1 MGIGAVTAP
10 YQWKCRGYEAR
21 PKSKDFDFSSFLSN
35 AMAEDRA
42 RCAEETAGARENAT
56 AAEENA
62 TAAEEATTAGL
73 SIAAYR
79 QMILDHM
86 AQMEEKIE
94 RGEIEEKISIG
105 GQSFTQKEWEELLAK
120 FDALME
126 EIKEAVAEEIEKKKE
141 AAEESDARTDM
152 LVSET
157 VQARFPSQEPEKNLY
172 LIAMDAEG
180 IRCSRAG
187 SSEYEW
193 QIVFTDESQYQSA
206 SEFLEWSKGRMDNFL
221 FAAHANFWEDYLN
234 GNMDVEAFKE
244 FLEGTDNGI
253 PNYGIGDGENMRID
267 RDKIGWAKYMNPLGI
282 RFYTGEEFAAMI
294 AKQIEENAARQ
305 KQLQETKNQRPSLET
320 TMRKISA
327 RQFML

>member
-42 RCAEETAGARENAT
+42 RCAEEAAGARENA
-56 AAEENA
+56 AAAQENA

-79 QMILDHM
+79 QMILDHI

-157 VQARFPSQEPEKNLY
+157 VQARFPSQEPEENLY

>member
-10 YQWKCRGYEAR
+10 YQSEYRGYGAKR
-21 PKSKDFDFSSFLSN
+21 KSEDFDFSRFLSG
-35 AMAEDRA
+35 ASAEDTA
-42 RCAEETAGARENAT
+42 RSAEQEREKEKLSETGE
-56 AAEENA
+56 AAQP
-62 TAAEEATTAGL
+62 
-73 SIAAYR
+73 SIAGYR

-253 PNYGIGDGENMRID
+253 PNYSIGDGENMRID

-305 KQLQETKNQRPSLET
+305 KQLQETKNQRASLET